1 MIQLILSHQDIVL
14 IMSLS
19 YQPLQA
25 VKVLDPRTMLK
36 NSRQYAV
43 LQSGKN
49 VMYKAYTSNSISTSS
64 IQFSCPPPSGN
75 VIVDRKQYF
84 TLPIRLTFTGDGANS
99 IDLLQPKRDA
109 PRAFPVS
116 SSIDTLQCTINN
128 TSVSINMA
136 DVIQPLL
143 RFNTD
148 RGLKDF
154 DYSSTPSYPDQSQNY
169 SDLYG
174 TTRSPLSFY
183 GDQSDE
189 SPEARAAFPFTIVSN
204 TPTSAVVDMLC
215 IEPLFLSPFF
225 WGKGNSAGFYNVN
238 TMDFNISFLNNLGA
252 RMWSHDNSLGTNI
265 ITNITVQFNG
275 FTGPAFTYTPNV
287 PQMLFTYISPQDTE
301 LISSF
306 QQITYPYLD
315 VTRFSTDIPAIAYSA
330 AAVGA
335 GSTNSTN
342 NIQLSTIP
350 RRMYLLARPN
360 NATLYGPG
368 GWNYTDTFY
377 GISNV
382 NIQFNNNLY
391 LNSASQQ
398 QLYELAVRNG
408 VNYSYNQW
416 TAWPKYPAGSFT
428 GAPSIGGVGSV
439 VCLEFGTDIAI
450 DSPYEAPGI
459 NGQYNLQVQANI
471 YNADPSGDHDEVPLS
486 ILLIVVN
493 EGSFTI
499 PSLGRSITQ
508 LGVLSKADV
517 LNAKQMAGISYRM
530 VENLHGGDFL
540 SGLKDFASDLWSG
553 IKSAAPY
560 VKSGLETALKFA
572 PLVGLGDDQGQHDL
586 ADAVHELQQHEMKE
600 MQGMGGRRRQ
610 GSGVVVGG
618 RRMSRNELQ
627 RRMRY

>member
-1 MIQLILSHQDIVL
+1 
-14 IMSLS
+14 MSLS
-19 YQPLQA
+19 YQPLQP

-36 NSRQYAV
+36 NERKYAV
-43 LQSGKN
+43 LQSGKS

-84 TLPIRLTFTGDGANS
+84 TLPVRLTFTGPGSNATNL
-99 IDLLQPKRDA
+99 IQPNRDA
-109 PRAFPVS
+109 PRAFPIS
-116 SSIDTLQCTINN
+116 SSIDTLQVTINN

-143 RFNTD
+143 RFNTNES
-148 RGLKDF
+148 LKEF

-169 SDLYG
+169 SDLFS
-174 TTRSPLSFY
+174 TNRSPLSFY

-189 SPEARAAFPFTIVSN
+189 NPQGRAAFPFTIVSN
-204 TPTSAVVDMLC
+204 SPTSAVVDMLL

-238 TMDFNISFLNNLGA
+238 TMDFNISFLNNIGA
-252 RMWSHDNSLGTNI
+252 RMWSHDNSLGTNVI
-265 ITNITVQFNG
+265 SSITAQFNG
-275 FTGPAFTYTPNV
+275 FTGTEFSYKPNV

-315 VTRFSTDIPAIAYSA
+315 TTRFTTDIPAIAYSA

-335 GSTNSTN
+335 GQTVSTN

-350 RRMYLLARPN
+350 RRMYLLVRPN
-360 NATLYGPG
+360 NATLYGTS
-368 GWNYTDTFY
+368 GWNYTDTYY

-398 QLYELAVRNG
+398 QLYQLAVKNG

-416 TAWPKYPAGSFT
+416 TGYPKYPVNSF
-428 GAPSIGGVGSV
+428 ASSPSIGGVGSII
-439 VCLEFGTDIAI
+439 CLEYGSDISI
-450 DSPYEAPGI
+450 DSPYEAPGV
-459 NGQYNLQVQANI
+459 NGQYNLQVQANV
-471 YNADPSGDHDEVPLS
+471 YNADPTGAHDAVPLS
-486 ILLIVVN
+486 IVLIIVN

-517 LNAKQMAGISYRM
+517 LNAKQQQGISYS
-530 VENLHGGDFL
+530 EIQDLYGGDFFT
-540 SGLKDFASDLWSG
+540 GLKDFGSQLWEG
-553 IKSAAPY
+553 IKGAWPY
-560 VKSGLETALKFA
+560 IKEGLNIAKEIA
-572 PLVGLGDDQGQHDL
+572 PLVGLGED
-586 ADAVHELQQHEMKE
+586 
-600 MQGMGGRRRQ
+600 MQSQDMRMESMGSGRR
-610 GSGVVVGG
+610 GAGVVIGG
-618 RRMSRNELQ
+618 VPTGGVTTGGYALSRSELKRRLRF
-627 RRMRY
+627 